1 MGDIYKK
8 MVIKK
13 LITLCVVALTTFSLQ
28 SCSNDIYVAQSDVDE
43 TYYLLDSLR
52 SVDANKLDNIFAEYD
67 FTAIEIDPI
76 SSYET
81 IYFNS
86 TQSSKVLLEEYKNL
100 IEEDIVFDYNVLK
113 ENFRFPVDSGYV
125 SSPYGWRHG
134 RMHAGVD
141 IKAYRGD
148 NLYAVF
154 DGVVRMS
161 KYYTAFGNCV
171 VIRHYNGFETLYAH
185 ASKLLVKVNDVV
197 KAGDVIALA
206 GRTGRATGDHLHF
219 ELRYM
224 GQYMNPELLLDV
236 KNLALQENNIYL
248 SMRSGRFFASVNDSP
263 EAREAEIKDATS
275 IKYHTVRSGDTLSRI
290 ARNNGT
296 TVSTLCRTNK
306 LTSTSILRLGQRIR
320 VR

>member
-1 MGDIYKK
+1 MK
-8 MVIKK
+8 IKNF
-13 LITLCVVALTTFSLQ
+13 ITLCVATLTTISLT
-28 SCSNDIYVAQSDVDE
+28 SCSKSIYTAQSGGEVPYELIDSILSASSIKLAE
-43 TYYLLDSLR
+43 TLVIAEEFLPIIEADSTP
-52 SVDANKLDNIFAEYD
+52 Y
-67 FTAIEIDPI
+67 
-76 SSYET
+76 YET
-81 IYFNS
+81 IFFNS
-86 TQSSKVLLEEYKNL
+86 TQSAKVLLEEHQTL
-100 IEEDIVFDYNVLK
+100 MEEDIAFDYNKLS

-125 SSPYGWRHG
+125 TSPYGWRHG

-141 IKAYRGD
+141 IKAHKGD

-171 VIRHYNGFETLYAH
+171 VIHHYNGFETLYAH

-206 GRTGRATGDHLHF
+206 GRTGRSTGDHLHF

-224 GQYMNPELLLDV
+224 GQYMNPEILLDV
-236 KNLALQENNIYL
+236 KNLAMQENNIYL
-248 SMRSGRFFASVNDSP
+248 TMRSGKIYASNNDSP
-263 EAREAEIKDATS
+263 EEREEEIREATR

-296 TVSTLCRTNK
+296 TVSLLCRTNK
-306 LTSTSILRLGQRIR
+306 LTSTSILKIGQRIR